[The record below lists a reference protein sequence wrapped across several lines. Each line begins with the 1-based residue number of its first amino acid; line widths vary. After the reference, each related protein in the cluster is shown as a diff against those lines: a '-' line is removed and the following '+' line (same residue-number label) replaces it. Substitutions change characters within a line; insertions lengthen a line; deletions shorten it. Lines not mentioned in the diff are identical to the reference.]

1 MKESDKVINMA
12 IRWAKIPYELAL
24 PQEFF
29 EDIKVMFP
37 DLPVENYLDIY
48 TTSRCNSSWA
58 HVGFDGCNVKVFDNA
73 EYGIQEN
80 GYEIPWQY
88 AKDQNN
94 KDEPDEDQEALDE
107 AFELLEK
114 RLKQGKA
121 YDAKGESAISTLTK
135 MGFVYVDGSWTYNS
149 KA

>member
-1 MKESDKVINMA
+1 MVESNKVVNMD
-12 IRWAKIPYELAL
+12 IRWAKIPYEFAL

-48 TTSRCNSSWA
+48 TTSGCNSGWA
-58 HVGFDGCNVKVFDNA
+58 HVGFDGGSVKVFGSEEYEIQ
-73 EYGIQEN
+73 EYG
-80 GYEIPWQY
+80 YEVPWQY
-88 AKDQNN
+88 AKDQSN
-94 KDEPDEDQEALDE
+94 KDGSDEDQEALDE

-121 YDAKGESAISTLTK
+121 YDAKGESAISTLAK

-149 KA
+149 KD